1 MFFVLDNSC
10 LCDSYANRSL
20 NFILPC
26 FLHTFP
32 FLYAFYCFIIIFF
45 LSKCCVAQQLKIFFL
60 QKNLSDSIWS
70 LLSLINGRSLL
81 FTLIQLEFI
90 HHHLPTKRP
99 ALTLVCF
106 VRIYFHIFCD
116 LFFGLNLQN
125 IFIAIICKL
134 LH

>member
-20 NFILPC
+20 NFILPFFSTYFSFSLC
-26 FLHTFP
+26 VL
-32 FLYAFYCFIIIFF
+32 LFYYYFF
-45 LSKCCVAQQLKIFFL
+45 LSKCCVASKNFFL
-60 QKNLSDSIWS
+60 QTNLSDSIWS
-70 LLSLINGRSLL
+70 LLSLINCRSLL
-81 FTLIQLEFI
+81 FTFIQLEFI